1 MGFLDR
7 RYALA
12 ASIFLLSGCI
22 ATDGVSSR
30 SGSSG
35 DGQSGDDY
43 VTSTLLPLGDS
54 YFEPRDISLNANTG
68 TEIGRRVGEIHDDLR
83 EVKASVAEA
92 NRELQSIRSSS
103 VGNARTYHGSVSM
116 IQSRLQV
123 GTTRG
128 NPELISEWQVAQG
141 SLDDLA
147 RDVSAMNGLT
157 SRIASDNGTAAFL
170 LQTVRSTYDLPGAI
184 ERDHS
189 NLSLLEDEVN
199 RTVVLIDRLLNAVTD
214 DLNRQ
219 TRYLNTERSNLQTLQ
234 VAISN
239 GEFYG
244 MSLANPAYSSAFA
257 GGGSGGGAGGSSGQA
272 AGAPSDRPLAVIR
285 FDDADVAYE
294 QAVHQVVREAMER
307 RPASRFE
314 VVAVSPPDDR
324 PDTAR
329 IANRAREHAAD
340 VRQTLMRLGLEA
352 NRIQI
357 ASRASADVSG
367 PEVHL
372 FVL

>member
-1 MGFLDR
+1 MGFFDR

-12 ASIFLLSGCI
+12 ASILLLSGCI
-22 ATDGVSSR
+22 AADGVSSR
-30 SGSSG
+30 SGDSG
-35 DGQSGDDY
+35 RDY
-43 VTSTLLPLGDS
+43 VTSTLLPLGDT
-54 YFEPRDISLNANTG
+54 YFEPREIELNANTG
-68 TEIGRRVGEIHDDLR
+68 TEVGQRVGQIHGELR
-83 EVKASVAEA
+83 GVKSALAQA
-92 NRELQSIRSSS
+92 NRDLQSLRSSS
-103 VGNARTYHGSVSM
+103 VGNARTYHDSVSM
-116 IQSRLQV
+116 IQSRLQI
-123 GTTRG
+123 GTTPA
-128 NPELISEWQVAQG
+128 NPELVSQWQVAQR
-141 SLDDLA
+141 SLDDLS
-147 RDVSAMNGLT
+147 RDVSEMNALN
-157 SRIASDNGTAAFL
+157 SRIASQNGTAAYL
-170 LQTVRSTYDLPGAI
+170 LQTVRSTYGLPGAL

-199 RTVVLIDRLLNAVTD
+199 RTVVLIDRLLNAVTE

-244 MSLANPAYSSAFA
+244 MSLANPAYSSAFD
-257 GGGSGGGAGGSSGQA
+257 GGAGQA
-272 AGAPSDRPLAVIR
+272 AGVPSDRPLAVIR
-285 FDDADVAYE
+285 FDDENVAYE

-329 IANRAREHAAD
+329 IANRAREHASD
-340 VRQTLMRLGLEA
+340 VRQTLMRLGLES
-352 NRIQI
+352 NRVEI
-357 ASRASADVSG
+357 AARSGDDVRG

-372 FVL
+372 FVR

>member
-30 SGSSG
+30 SDSSG
-35 DGQSGDDY
+35 GGQSGDDY
-43 VTSTLLPLGDS
+43 VTSMLLPLGDS
-54 YFEPRDISLNANTG
+54 YFEPREVNLNANTG

-83 EVKASVAEA
+83 QVKASVAEA

-128 NPELISEWQVAQG
+128 NPELISEWQVAQR

-257 GGGSGGGAGGSSGQA
+257 GGGGASAGEGQA
-272 AGAPSDRPLAVIR
+272 ASASSDRPLAVIR

-324 PDTAR
+324 PGTAR
-329 IANRAREHAAD
+329 IANRARRHAAD

-352 NRIQI
+352 SRVQI
-357 ASRASADVSG
+357 ASRASGDVSG

-372 FVL
+372 FVR